1 MSDVASSGKPASPLQ
16 STKSY
21 SRLTILAWVWL
32 GVSLIVL
39 RILLWPV
46 HSVDL
51 DAAFL
56 PWQDTLIAHGRLYV
70 LRRPISDYFPAY
82 FELTLL
88 TSFLDGFLSRVAQ
101 IKIIPLC
108 CDLVGAFC
116 SFTLVKYLQRSDLSL
131 PQGIKPRIAAVFV
144 ILAGPTVILNSA
156 AWGQTDMLYTALLVL
171 TVYLVCVGRGATASL
186 TYGIAL
192 AFKLQSVFLAP
203 FYIAMLLRRRI
214 PPWSLVLL
222 PAGWM
227 AALLPIALA
236 GGSPRAFL
244 GLPMV
249 QTKEFRSLSTG
260 AENMWQ
266 IANVLH
272 FPYGAGVAI
281 GIALGAVATG
291 LIVIAARRIEGE
303 NKYGIAALAALSL
316 FTIPYVLPKM
326 HDRYFF
332 AAEILLAILT
342 CVDLTFLLPTALLTS
357 ASLIA
362 YLGYFQGGL
371 YRPPKI
377 VGLVASTLALL
388 MVASHFFEIS
398 RRGPRDVSS

>member
-1 MSDVASSGKPASPLQ
+1 M
-16 STKSY
+16 
-21 SRLTILAWVWL
+21 
-32 GVSLIVL
+32 
-39 RILLWPV
+39 
-46 HSVDL
+46 
-51 DAAFL
+51 
-56 PWQDTLIAHGRLYV
+56 
-70 LRRPISDYFPAY
+70 RRPISDYFPAY

-108 CDLVGAFC
+108 CDLAGAFC
-116 SFTLVKYLQRSDLSL
+116 SYTLVKYLQRSDLSL
-131 PQGIKPRIAAVFV
+131 PQGIKPRIGAIFV

-171 TVYLVCVGRGATASL
+171 TVYLVCAGQGASASL

-203 FYIAMLLRRRI
+203 FYIAMLLRRRV

-227 AALLPIALA
+227 AALLPIVLA

-260 AENMWQ
+260 AGNPWQ
-266 IANVLH
+266 IANVIH
-272 FPYGAGVAI
+272 FPYGAGVVI
-281 GIALGAVATG
+281 GIALGAVATV
-291 LIVIAARRIEGE
+291 LIVIAARRIDEE
-303 NKYGIAALAALSL
+303 NKHGIAALAALSL

-342 CVDLTFLLPTALLTS
+342 CVDLSFLLPTALLTS
-357 ASLIA
+357 TSLIA

-371 YRPPKI
+371 HRPPKM
-377 VGLVASTLALL
+377 VGLFASTLALF
-388 MVASHFFEIS
+388 MVVSHFFRVS
-398 RRGPRDVSS
+398 RAGPRDVSN